1 LQQLQYKKT
10 ERRIADQVVAMEV
23 KDLKVL
29 QHIHTLK
36 ILLGCEEHL
45 TEKFS
50 KSNSLVQLC
59 SLCHKST
66 LNKISS
72 SKKQNLTEG

>member
-1 LQQLQYKKT
+1 
-10 ERRIADQVVAMEV
+10 MEV

-36 ILLGCEEHL
+36 ILLGREEHL

-50 KSNSLVQLC
+50 NQILW
-59 SLCHKST
+59 
-66 LNKISS
+66 SS
-72 SKKQNLTEG
+72 FALSVTNLL

>member
-1 LQQLQYKKT
+1 
-10 ERRIADQVVAMEV
+10 MEV

-72 SKKQNLTEG
+72 SKKQNVTQGYKKTHVCFFSVFLTVEWSC